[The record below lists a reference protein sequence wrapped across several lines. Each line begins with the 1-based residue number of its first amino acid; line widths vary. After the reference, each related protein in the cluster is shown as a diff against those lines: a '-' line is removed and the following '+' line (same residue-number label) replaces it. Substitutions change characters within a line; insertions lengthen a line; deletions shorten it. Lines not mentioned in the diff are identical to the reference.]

1 MSITGLACELAS
13 AAERGGDSKQAASL
27 LQALCD
33 QLAASGD
40 DGAAELDEVLLDLQR
55 PLLQSAALSI
65 EAEAAARCLLTVA
78 ATVCT
83 AREVFTL
90 CIAALSETLSQH
102 PPAVPTPTH
111 GPASPAFQLFL
122 LATLCRCLPRIR
134 RRPLHFLADALDMQ
148 LRWAAEALPSLLL
161 GSGSSAEQPAG
172 ISCSSSGSSSSSIA
186 CNAPPSGAQPTAAHA
201 LAVLARLATHTT
213 AWVHSAEGQLAEQ
226 ERAVALRLQ
235 GLALLQLASIALQL
249 PENLEAAAAAL
260 PQAQQR
266 APPRPP
272 AQRPAGSLLRS
283 CAHDALHAVLAALDP
298 HARLAQLRRMMQLPS
313 TASAVVALQRL
324 RQEMATAWDGNSGD
338 SSGGIGGGG
347 SCSLWLSEAAVGLA
361 LPCLARGTPD
371 GWHDEGSV
379 AAAADVQAAA
389 LSLLRPKK
397 ALSVGKLS
405 DLSGA
410 DLGAAKTVAV
420 ATDPMNAPMA
430 QLPPSG
436 GSGEMRREPEGK
448 PS

>member
-1 MSITGLACELAS
+1 MIARPALPCTLALPC
-13 AAERGGDSKQAASL
+13 
-27 LQALCD
+27 
-33 QLAASGD
+33 
-40 DGAAELDEVLLDLQR
+40 
-55 PLLQSAALSI
+55 
-65 EAEAAARCLLTVA
+65 
-78 ATVCT
+78 
-83 AREVFTL
+83 
-90 CIAALSETLSQH
+90 SQH

-260 PQAQQR
+260 PQAGGSAAPAPTFDSRLPAMR
-266 APPRPP
+266 AAAVAVLALPKPLLAAVPAEPAGLAGGAPTVEVLEQLLAGLEADLATCGIDAQELPLLSAAGAAEGAAAAACAAACGLRGGSSSSSSSEAWLAEQHEQERVRFSSLLPP
-272 AQRPAGSLLRS
+272 AACTLLDLGAEHRSVALSLLPLCAVCTAGAHLTAAPEAATAEGKRQGDAPAGQLLPASTPPLDALISALVAVMSHNPVQLLRS

-298 HARLAQLRRMMQLPS
+298 HARLAQLRRMMQ
-313 TASAVVALQRL
+313 
-324 RQEMATAWDGNSGD
+324 
-338 SSGGIGGGG
+338 
-347 SCSLWLSEAAVGLA
+347 
-361 LPCLARGTPD
+361 ARSKG
-371 GWHDEGSV
+371 
-379 AAAADVQAAA
+379 
-389 LSLLRPKK
+389 
-397 ALSVGKLS
+397 
-405 DLSGA
+405 
-410 DLGAAKTVAV
+410 
-420 ATDPMNAPMA
+420 
-430 QLPPSG
+430 
-436 GSGEMRREPEGK
+436 
-448 PS
+448 